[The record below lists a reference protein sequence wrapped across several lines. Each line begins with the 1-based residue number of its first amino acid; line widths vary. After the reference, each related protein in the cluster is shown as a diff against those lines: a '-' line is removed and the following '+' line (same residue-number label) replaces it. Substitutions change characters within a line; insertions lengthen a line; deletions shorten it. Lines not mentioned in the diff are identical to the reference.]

1 MNIILLQDVPGLG
14 FKDEIVKVK
23 NGYGRN
29 YIIPKGFGLIAN
41 KSNSKI
47 LEENLKQTVKKQEES
62 IKNANKTAKNIGEL
76 VLEIKV
82 KTGVEDKIFGSVT
95 TTQIS
100 KLLLEKGF
108 EIHKKN
114 IYIQN
119 KVNSLGK
126 YDVSL
131 KIHKDITHDIKINV
145 TGSIESKKVK
155 SSTKE
160 ESKKKVE
167 KEEKTKNKTV
177 KEEEK
182 GSKKKVEK
190 EEKTKKKTVKKS
202 AESNSKTST
211 DSKKSSSKKK

>member
-29 YIIPKGFGLIAN
+29 YIIPKGFGVLAN

-95 TTQIS
+95 TAQIS

-114 IYIQN
+114 ISIQN
-119 KVNSLGK
+119 KVNSLGE

-160 ESKKKVE
+160 GSKKKVE
-167 KEEKTKNKTV
+167 KEEKTKN
-177 KEEEK
+177 
-182 GSKKKVEK
+182 
-190 EEKTKKKTVKKS
+190 KTVKKS

-211 DSKKSSSKKK
+211 DSKKSSSRKK

>member
-29 YIIPKGFGLIAN
+29 YIIPKGFGVIAN

-95 TTQIS
+95 TAQIS

-167 KEEKTKNKTV
+167 KEEK
-177 KEEEK
+177 

>member
-1 MNIILLQDVPGLG
+1 MDIILIQDVPGLG

-29 YIIPKGFGLIAN
+29 YIIPKGYGVLAN

-62 IKNANKTAKNIGEL
+62 IKNAEKIAKNIGKL

-114 IYIQN
+114 IIIQN
-119 KVNSLGK
+119 KVNSLGE
-126 YDVSL
+126 YNIIL
-131 KIHKDITHDIKINV
+131 KIHKDITHEIKINV
-145 TGSIESKKVK
+145 SGSIESKKAK
-155 SSTKE
+155 SSTNKE
-160 ESKKKVE
+160 TKKKVE
-167 KEEKTKNKTV
+167 KEE
-177 KEEEK
+177 E
-182 GSKKKVEK
+182 
-190 EEKTKKKTVKKS
+190 TKKKTVKKS

>member
-1 MNIILLQDVPGLG
+1 MDIILIQDVPGLG

-29 YIIPKGFGLIAN
+29 YIIPKGYGVLAN

-62 IKNANKTAKNIGEL
+62 IKNAEKIAKNIGKL

-114 IYIQN
+114 IIIQN
-119 KVNSLGK
+119 KVNSLGE
-126 YDVSL
+126 YNIIL
-131 KIHKDITHDIKINV
+131 KIHKDITHEIKINV
-145 TGSIESKKVK
+145 SGSIESKKAK
-155 SSTKE
+155 SSTKKE
-160 ESKKKVE
+160 TKKKVE
-167 KEEKTKNKTV
+167 KEQE
-177 KEEEK
+177 
-182 GSKKKVEK
+182 
-190 EEKTKKKTVKKS
+190 TKKKTVKKS

>member
-29 YIIPKGFGLIAN
+29 YIIPKGFGVIAN

-95 TTQIS
+95 TAQIS

-114 IYIQN
+114 ISIQN

-160 ESKKKVE
+160 
-167 KEEKTKNKTV
+167 
-177 KEEEK
+177 

-190 EEKTKKKTVKKS
+190 EEKTKKKIVKKS

>member
-1 MNIILLQDVPGLG
+1 MDIILIQDVPGLG
-14 FKDEIVKVK
+14 FKDEIIKVK

-29 YIIPKGFGLIAN
+29 YIIPKGYGVLAN

-62 IKNANKTAKNIGEL
+62 IKNAEKIAKNIGKL

-114 IYIQN
+114 IIIQN
-119 KVNSLGK
+119 KVNSLGE
-126 YDVSL
+126 YNIIL
-131 KIHKDITHDIKINV
+131 KIHKDITHEIKINV
-145 TGSIESKKVK
+145 SGSIESKKGK
-155 SSTKE
+155 SSTKKE
-160 ESKKKVE
+160 TKKKVE
-167 KEEKTKNKTV
+167 KEEET
-177 KEEEK
+177 
-182 GSKKKVEK
+182 KKKVEK
-190 EEKTKKKTVKKS
+190 EEETKKKKVKKS

>member
-1 MNIILLQDVPGLG
+1 MDIILIQDVPGLG

-62 IKNANKTAKNIGEL
+62 IKNAEKIAKNIGKL

-114 IYIQN
+114 IIIQN
-119 KVNSLGK
+119 KVNSLGE
-126 YDVSL
+126 YNIIL
-131 KIHKDITHDIKINV
+131 KIHKDITHEIKINV
-145 TGSIESKKVK
+145 SGSIESKKAK
-155 SSTKE
+155 SSTKKE
-160 ESKKKVE
+160 TKKKVE
-167 KEEKTKNKTV
+167 KEE
-177 KEEEK
+177 E
-182 GSKKKVEK
+182 
-190 EEKTKKKTVKKS
+190 TKKKTVKKS

>member
-1 MNIILLQDVPGLG
+1 MDIILIQDVPGLG

-29 YIIPKGFGLIAN
+29 YIIPKGYGVLAN

-62 IKNANKTAKNIGEL
+62 IKNAEKIAKNIGKL

-114 IYIQN
+114 IIIQN
-119 KVNSLGK
+119 KVNSLGE
-126 YDVSL
+126 YNIIL
-131 KIHKDITHDIKINV
+131 KIHKDITHEIKINV
-145 TGSIESKKVK
+145 SGSIESKKAK
-155 SSTKE
+155 SSTKKE
-160 ESKKKVE
+160 TKKKVE
-167 KEEKTKNKTV
+167 KEE
-177 KEEEK
+177 E
-182 GSKKKVEK
+182 
-190 EEKTKKKTVKKS
+190 TKKKTVKKS

>member
-1 MNIILLQDVPGLG
+1 MDIILIQDVPGLG

-29 YIIPKGFGLIAN
+29 YIIPKGYGVLAN

-62 IKNANKTAKNIGEL
+62 IKNAEKIAKNIGKL

-114 IYIQN
+114 IIIQN
-119 KVNSLGK
+119 KVNSLGE
-126 YDVSL
+126 YNIIL
-131 KIHKDITHDIKINV
+131 KIHKDITHEIKINV
-145 TGSIESKKVK
+145 SGSIESKKAK
-155 SSTKE
+155 SSTNKKT
-160 ESKKKVE
+160 KKKVE
-167 KEEKTKNKTV
+167 KEEET
-177 KEEEK
+177 
-182 GSKKKVEK
+182 KKKVEK
-190 EEKTKKKTVKKS
+190 EEETKKKKVKKS

>member
-29 YIIPKGFGLIAN
+29 YIIPKGYGVLAN

-62 IKNANKTAKNIGEL
+62 IKNAEKIAKNIGKL

-114 IYIQN
+114 IIIQN

-177 KEEEK
+177 K
-182 GSKKKVEK
+182 
-190 EEKTKKKTVKKS
+190 KS

>member
-14 FKDEIVKVK
+14 FKNEKVKVK

-29 YIIPKGFGLIAN
+29 YIIPKGFGVIAN

-95 TTQIS
+95 TAQIS

-160 ESKKKVE
+160 GSKKKVE
-167 KEEKTKNKTV
+167 K
-177 KEEEK
+177 EEK

-190 EEKTKKKTVKKS
+190 EEKTKNKTVKKS

>member
-1 MNIILLQDVPGLG
+1 MDIILIQDVPGLG

-29 YIIPKGFGLIAN
+29 YIIPKGYGVLAN

-62 IKNANKTAKNIGEL
+62 IKNAEKIAKNIGKL

-114 IYIQN
+114 IIIQN
-119 KVNSLGK
+119 KVNSLGE
-126 YDVSL
+126 YNIIL
-131 KIHKDITHDIKINV
+131 KIHKDITHEIKINV
-145 TGSIESKKVK
+145 SGSIESKKAK
-155 SSTKE
+155 SSTKKE
-160 ESKKKVE
+160 TKKKVE
-167 KEEKTKNKTV
+167 KEEET
-177 KEEEK
+177 
-182 GSKKKVEK
+182 KKKVEK
-190 EEKTKKKTVKKS
+190 EEETKKKKVKKS

>member
-1 MNIILLQDVPGLG
+1 MDIILIQDVPGLG

-29 YIIPKGFGLIAN
+29 YIIPKGYGVLAN

-62 IKNANKTAKNIGEL
+62 IKNAEKIAKNIGKL

-114 IYIQN
+114 IIIQN
-119 KVNSLGK
+119 KVNSLGE
-126 YDVSL
+126 YNIIL
-131 KIHKDITHDIKINV
+131 KIHKDITHEIKINV
-145 TGSIESKKVK
+145 SGSIESKKAK
-155 SSTKE
+155 SSTDKE
-160 ESKKKVE
+160 TKKKVE
-167 KEEKTKNKTV
+167 KEE
-177 KEEEK
+177 E
-182 GSKKKVEK
+182 
-190 EEKTKKKTVKKS
+190 TKKKTVKKS

>member
-29 YIIPKGFGLIAN
+29 YIIPKGFGVIAN

-95 TTQIS
+95 TAQIS

-145 TGSIESKKVK
+145 TGSIESNKVK
-155 SSTKE
+155 SNTKE
-160 ESKKKVE
+160 GSKKKVE
-167 KEEKTKNKTV
+167 KEEKTKN
-177 KEEEK
+177 
-182 GSKKKVEK
+182 
-190 EEKTKKKTVKKS
+190 KTVKKS

>member
-1 MNIILLQDVPGLG
+1 MDIILIQDVPGLG

-29 YIIPKGFGLIAN
+29 YIIPKGYGVLAN

-62 IKNANKTAKNIGEL
+62 IKNAEKIAKNIGKL

-114 IYIQN
+114 IIIQN
-119 KVNSLGK
+119 KVNSLGE
-126 YDVSL
+126 YNIIL
-131 KIHKDITHDIKINV
+131 KIHKDITHEIKINV
-145 TGSIESKKVK
+145 SGSIESKKAK
-155 SSTKE
+155 SSTNKKT
-160 ESKKKVE
+160 KKKVE
-167 KEEKTKNKTV
+167 KEE
-177 KEEEK
+177 E
-182 GSKKKVEK
+182 
-190 EEKTKKKTVKKS
+190 TKKKTVKKS

>member
-1 MNIILLQDVPGLG
+1 MDIILIQDVPGLG

-29 YIIPKGFGLIAN
+29 YIIPKGYGVLAN

-47 LEENLKQTVKKQEES
+47 LEENLKQTVKKQEDS
-62 IKNANKTAKNIGEL
+62 IKNAEKIAKNIGKL

-114 IYIQN
+114 IIIQN
-119 KVNSLGK
+119 KVNSLGE
-126 YDVSL
+126 YNIIL
-131 KIHKDITHDIKINV
+131 KIHKDITHEIKINV
-145 TGSIESKKVK
+145 SGSIESKKAK
-155 SSTKE
+155 SSTKKE
-160 ESKKKVE
+160 TKKKVE
-167 KEEKTKNKTV
+167 KEE
-177 KEEEK
+177 E
-182 GSKKKVEK
+182 
-190 EEKTKKKTVKKS
+190 TKKKTVKKS

>member
-29 YIIPKGFGLIAN
+29 YIIPKGFGVIAN

-95 TTQIS
+95 TAQIS

-114 IYIQN
+114 ISIQN
-119 KVNSLGK
+119 KVNSLGE
-126 YDVSL
+126 YDVNL
-131 KIHKDITHDIKINV
+131 KIHKDLTHEIKINV
-145 TGSIESKKVK
+145 SGSVESKKVK

-177 KEEEK
+177 KEEE
-182 GSKKKVEK
+182 SKKKVEK
-190 EEKTKKKTVKKS
+190 EEKTKNKTVKKS
-202 AESNSKTST
+202 AELNSKAST
-211 DSKKSSSKKK
+211 DNKKSSSKKK

>member
-177 KEEEK
+177 KEEE
-182 GSKKKVEK
+182 SKKKVEK
-190 EEKTKKKTVKKS
+190 KEKTKNKTVKKS
-202 AESNSKTST
+202 AELNSKTST

>member
-1 MNIILLQDVPGLG
+1 MDIILIQDVPGLG

-29 YIIPKGFGLIAN
+29 YIIPKGYGVLAN

-62 IKNANKTAKNIGEL
+62 IKNAEKIAKNIGKL

-114 IYIQN
+114 IIIQN
-119 KVNSLGK
+119 KVNSLGE
-126 YDVSL
+126 YNIIL
-131 KIHKDITHDIKINV
+131 KIHKDITHEIKINV
-145 TGSIESKKVK
+145 SGSIESKKAK
-155 SSTKE
+155 SSTKKE
-160 ESKKKVE
+160 TKKKVE
-167 KEEKTKNKTV
+167 KEE
-177 KEEEK
+177 E
-182 GSKKKVEK
+182 
-190 EEKTKKKTVKKS
+190 TKKKTVKKS
-202 AESNSKTST
+202 AESNSKKST

>member
-41 KSNSKI
+41 KSNSKM

-95 TTQIS
+95 TAQIS

-114 IYIQN
+114 ISIQN
-119 KVNSLGK
+119 KVNSLGE

-131 KIHKDITHDIKINV
+131 KIHKDITHEIKINV
-145 TGSIESKKVK
+145 SGSVESKKVK

-160 ESKKKVE
+160 E
-167 KEEKTKNKTV
+167 TKNKIV

-190 EEKTKKKTVKKS
+190 EEKTKNKTVKKS
-202 AESNSKTST
+202 AELNSKTST

>member
-1 MNIILLQDVPGLG
+1 MDIILIQDVPGLG

-29 YIIPKGFGLIAN
+29 YIIPKGYGVLAN

-114 IYIQN
+114 IIIQN
-119 KVNSLGK
+119 KVNSLGE
-126 YDVSL
+126 YNIIL
-131 KIHKDITHDIKINV
+131 KIHKDITHEIKINV
-145 TGSIESKKVK
+145 SGSIESKKAK
-155 SSTKE
+155 SSTDKE
-160 ESKKKVE
+160 TKKKVE
-167 KEEKTKNKTV
+167 KEE
-177 KEEEK
+177 E
-182 GSKKKVEK
+182 
-190 EEKTKKKTVKKS
+190 TKKKKVKKS

>member
-1 MNIILLQDVPGLG
+1 MDIILIQDVPGLG

-29 YIIPKGFGLIAN
+29 YIIPKGYGVLAN

-62 IKNANKTAKNIGEL
+62 IKNAEKIAKNIGKL

-114 IYIQN
+114 IIIQN
-119 KVNSLGK
+119 KVNSLGE
-126 YDVSL
+126 YNIIL
-131 KIHKDITHDIKINV
+131 KIHKDITHEIKINV
-145 TGSIESKKVK
+145 SGSIESKKAK
-155 SSTKE
+155 SSTNKKT
-160 ESKKKVE
+160 KKKVE
-167 KEEKTKNKTV
+167 KEE
-177 KEEEK
+177 E
-182 GSKKKVEK
+182 
-190 EEKTKKKTVKKS
+190 TKKKKVKKS

>member
-1 MNIILLQDVPGLG
+1 MDIILIQDVPGLG

-29 YIIPKGFGLIAN
+29 YIIPKGYGVLAN

-62 IKNANKTAKNIGEL
+62 IKNAEKIAKNIGKL

-114 IYIQN
+114 IIIQN
-119 KVNSLGK
+119 KVNSLGE
-126 YDVSL
+126 YNIIL
-131 KIHKDITHDIKINV
+131 KIHKDITHEIKINV
-145 TGSIESKKVK
+145 SGSIESKKAK
-155 SSTKE
+155 SSTKKE
-160 ESKKKVE
+160 TKKKVE
-167 KEEKTKNKTV
+167 KEEET
-177 KEEEK
+177 
-182 GSKKKVEK
+182 KKKVEK
-190 EEKTKKKTVKKS
+190 EEETKKKVEKEEETKKKTVKKS

>member
-1 MNIILLQDVPGLG
+1 MDIILIQDVPGLG

-29 YIIPKGFGLIAN
+29 YIIPKGYGVLAN

-62 IKNANKTAKNIGEL
+62 IKNAEKIAKNIGKL

-114 IYIQN
+114 IIIQN
-119 KVNSLGK
+119 KVNSLGE
-126 YDVSL
+126 YNIIL
-131 KIHKDITHDIKINV
+131 KIHKDITHEIKINV
-145 TGSIESKKVK
+145 SGSIESKKAK
-155 SSTKE
+155 SSTKKE
-160 ESKKKVE
+160 TKKKVE
-167 KEEKTKNKTV
+167 KEEET
-177 KEEEK
+177 
-182 GSKKKVEK
+182 KKKVEK
-190 EEKTKKKTVKKS
+190 EEETKKKTVKKS
-202 AESNSKTST
+202 AESNSKKST

>member
-1 MNIILLQDVPGLG
+1 MDIILIQDVPGLG

-29 YIIPKGFGLIAN
+29 YIIPKGYGVLAN

-62 IKNANKTAKNIGEL
+62 IKNAEKIAKNIGKL

-114 IYIQN
+114 IIIQN
-119 KVNSLGK
+119 KVNSLGE
-126 YDVSL
+126 YNIIL
-131 KIHKDITHDIKINV
+131 KIHKDITHEIKINV
-145 TGSIESKKVK
+145 SGSIESKKAK
-155 SSTKE
+155 SSTKKE
-160 ESKKKVE
+160 TKKKVE
-167 KEEKTKNKTV
+167 KEE
-177 KEEEK
+177 E
-182 GSKKKVEK
+182 
-190 EEKTKKKTVKKS
+190 TKKKKVKKS

>member
-29 YIIPKGFGLIAN
+29 YIIPKGFGVIAN

-160 ESKKKVE
+160 GSKKKVE

-190 EEKTKKKTVKKS
+190 EEKTKNKTVKKS

>member
-14 FKDEIVKVK
+14 FKDEKVKVK

-29 YIIPKGFGLIAN
+29 YIIPKGFGVIAN

-95 TTQIS
+95 TAQIS

-119 KVNSLGK
+119 KVNSLGE
-126 YDVSL
+126 YNIIL
-131 KIHKDITHDIKINV
+131 KIHKDITHEIKINV
-145 TGSIESKKVK
+145 SGSIESKKAK
-155 SSTKE
+155 SSTNKKTKKNVEKE
-160 ESKKKVE
+160 EETKKKVE
-167 KEEKTKNKTV
+167 KEE
-177 KEEEK
+177 E
-182 GSKKKVEK
+182 
-190 EEKTKKKTVKKS
+190 TKKKTVKKS
-202 AESNSKTST
+202 AESNSKKST

>member
-29 YIIPKGFGLIAN
+29 YIIPKGFGVIAN

-95 TTQIS
+95 TAQIS

-190 EEKTKKKTVKKS
+190 EEKTKNKTVKKS

>member
-14 FKDEIVKVK
+14 FKDEKVKVK

-29 YIIPKGFGLIAN
+29 YIIPKGFGVIAN

-95 TTQIS
+95 TAQIS

-114 IYIQN
+114 IYIHN

-160 ESKKKVE
+160 GSKKKVE
-167 KEEKTKNKTV
+167 KEEKTKN
-177 KEEEK
+177 
-182 GSKKKVEK
+182 
-190 EEKTKKKTVKKS
+190 KTVKKS